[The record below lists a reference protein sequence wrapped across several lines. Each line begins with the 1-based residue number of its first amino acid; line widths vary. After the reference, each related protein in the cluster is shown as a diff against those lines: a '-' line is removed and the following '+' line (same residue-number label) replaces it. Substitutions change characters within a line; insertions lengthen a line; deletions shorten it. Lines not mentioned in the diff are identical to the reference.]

1 MRYIKKLKQ
10 DINIYNEYRIKEKSM
25 KGNNE

>member
-10 DINIYNEYRIKEKSM
+10 DIDIYNEYERIKENM